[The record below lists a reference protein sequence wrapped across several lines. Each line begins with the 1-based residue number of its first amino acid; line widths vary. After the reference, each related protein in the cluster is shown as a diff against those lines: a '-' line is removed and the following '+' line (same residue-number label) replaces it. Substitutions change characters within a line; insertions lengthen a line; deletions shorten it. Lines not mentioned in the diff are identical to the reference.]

1 MVGTSPPGDC
11 HGPLSHRKMEVVRCQ
26 VDDYSKVVIESFDPI
41 HKARLRTEA
50 LPQECERA
58 FELERRLAGAES
70 VAA

>member
-1 MVGTSPPGDC
+1 
-11 HGPLSHRKMEVVRCQ
+11 MEVVRCQ